1 MTMTKT
7 VLVGLC
13 LGLILCGCRSAG
25 PFPAPTLSATHPL
38 AMSELLGGSWAL
50 DSSTIRM
57 RHTVLLELGWRKLP
71 MVGLL
76 ELDRTARTIR
86 LVAVNDLGI
95 KLFDLTV
102 TVDGYQTNYLFP
114 ELATYAGL
122 GETVAASVRK
132 IFLDPLPRDDDRL
145 TITADQYQT
154 RRSLGDAELTFTF
167 GGERPDLLG
176 KELRGGAQGWVVRYH
191 DYRDLPAG
199 RLPGGVVLEDHTAGY
214 RLTLWLEKAN
224 LIDG

>member
-1 MTMTKT
+1 MSGARAI
-7 VLVGLC
+7 VVGLW
-13 LGLILCGCRSAG
+13 LTLLLTGCRAAG
-25 PFPAPTLSATHPL
+25 PFPAPPLSATRPL
-38 AMSELLGGSWAL
+38 TITALLQGSWTLA
-50 DSSTIRM
+50 SSTLRM

-86 LVAVNDLGI
+86 LVALNDLSI

-102 TVDGYQTNYLFP
+102 TVDGYQTHYLFP

-122 GETVAASVRK
+122 SETVAASVRK

-145 TITADQYQT
+145 AIAADHYQL
-154 RRSLGDAELTFTF
+154 RRVQGAAELTFTF

-176 KELRGGAQGWVVRYH
+176 KALRGGAQEWVVRYY